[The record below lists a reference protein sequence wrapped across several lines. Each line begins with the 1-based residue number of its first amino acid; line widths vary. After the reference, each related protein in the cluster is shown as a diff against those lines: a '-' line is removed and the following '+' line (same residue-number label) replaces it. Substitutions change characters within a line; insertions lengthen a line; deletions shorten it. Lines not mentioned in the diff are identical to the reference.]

1 MMTRR
6 FVPLLLI
13 AGLGATQP
21 ALAQTAVEVH
31 CPDKSVCR
39 EAKTGMPLKVLPRPF
54 SNVYKGKQED
64 KDGIVQANVRAF
76 YPLFV
81 FARDDLDASVPND
94 PKGWYRV
101 SESPQ
106 GQPIGWMRAKDV
118 LEWRQALIVSYSHP
132 GEGDEARSRVLMFDD
147 RARLK
152 AMVGSPDRAKGFSDA
167 YASLKRQQI
176 PAGVVS
182 KEPERFVDIT
192 EKFYM
197 LPIVDFELVNVDGDE
212 ARYLQL
218 AAAVPGERSA
228 TDTLANPE
236 FRQEAAQ
243 VGGSVQD
250 MAALKALQVDLVFV
264 MDMTSSMQTY
274 LDRTKEAIAAIARG
288 TGAAAGD
295 RIRFGLVGYRDD
307 LKTLPTLEFV
317 SKNYTPQL
325 VDAGQL
331 VKILDTEA
339 KAATVGS
346 DDYPEEVFAGMKT
359 ALSTQWTE
367 NALRLVVLVG
377 DASSHPVGHKQN
389 TTGLDEKTLRIMA
402 DDAQVHVL
410 ALHLEEAR
418 ATSDHPVASEQFTTL
433 AKVRGTVGETGLIEI
448 KVEHK
453 DDFAGAVKA
462 ATDQVVR
469 LIKKIEQD
477 TGTVSGGAQAG
488 TAGSGHADAQA
499 PAGGQPLLDMPTT
512 AAVPTPPA
520 LLDSPT
526 APASVAPSLKSAP
539 TVAASPDD
547 PAAQASH
554 KMQKLI
560 DTALVEY
567 LGKDQTPPRDLL
579 VWAFDRD
586 PLNPA
591 TPALEVRVLL
601 NKAQLSDLV
610 TKLELVT
617 KALKQA
623 ELTQM
628 AFFDALSSVAAGTV
642 KNPDQIKSADKLK
655 GAGLLDAFI
664 ESLPYKSQILSLSN
678 EMYAGMTPSE
688 RAALQNGL
696 DAKLM
701 LYRAVNEDVD
711 GWVKL
716 NESDTDADKVYP
728 LSLDA
733 LP

>member
-1 MMTRR
+1 
-6 FVPLLLI
+6 
-13 AGLGATQP
+13 
-21 ALAQTAVEVH
+21 VEVN
-31 CPDKSVCR
+31 CPEKGVCR
-39 EAKTGMPLKVLPRPF
+39 EAKTAMPLKILPRPF
-54 SNVYKGKQED
+54 SNVYQAKLED
-64 KDGIVQANVRAF
+64 NGSIVSANVRAF

-81 FARDDLDASVPND
+81 FAREDLDASVPND
-94 PKGWYRV
+94 PNGWYWV
-101 SESPQ
+101 GESPQ

-118 LEWRQALIVSYSHP
+118 LEWRQALVVSYSHP
-132 GEGDEARSRVLMFDD
+132 GEGDEARGRVLMFDD

-152 AMVGSPDRAKGFSDA
+152 SMVESPERAKAFSAA
-167 YASLKRQQI
+167 YASLKQQQV
-176 PAGVVS
+176 PTGVVS

-197 LPIVDFELVNVDGDE
+197 LPIVDFEMVNVDGDE

-236 FRQEAAQ
+236 FRQQAAQ
-243 VGGSVQD
+243 VGGGLQD
-250 MAALKALQVDLVFV
+250 RAALKTLGVDLVFV

-307 LKTLPTLEFV
+307 LKTLPALEFV
-317 SKNYTPQL
+317 SKNFTPQL
-325 VDAGQL
+325 VGADQL
-331 VKILDTEA
+331 ARILETEA

-346 DDYPEEVFAGMKT
+346 DDYPEEAFAGMKT
-359 ALSTQWTE
+359 ALSTQWTD

-402 DDAQVHVL
+402 DDAQVHLL

-418 ATSDHPVASEQFTTL
+418 ATSDHPVASEQFATL
-433 AKVRGTVGETGLIEI
+433 SKVRGTAGETGLIEI
-448 KVEHK
+448 KVENK

-462 ATDQVVR
+462 ATDQVVG
-469 LIKKIEQD
+469 LIKRIERD
-477 TGTVSGGAQAG
+477 TGAAVGDAQVRS
-488 TAGSGHADAQA
+488 AGSGPADTQA
-499 PAGGQPLLDMPTT
+499 PAAGQPLLDMPAT
-512 AAVPTPPA
+512 AAAVATPPV
-520 LLDSPT
+520 LLDSPAAPVPVAPPRKP
-526 APASVAPSLKSAP
+526 APAVA
-539 TVAASPDD
+539 VSPDD
-547 PAAQASH
+547 PAAQAGQ

-567 LGKDQTPPRDLL
+567 LGKGQTPPRDLL

-601 NKAQLSDLV
+601 TKAQLSDLV

-617 KALKQA
+617 KAMKQA

-642 KNPDQIKSADKLK
+642 KNPDQIKNADKLK

-688 RAALQNGL
+688 RATLQNGL

-716 NESDTDADKVYP
+716 NESDADADKVYP
-728 LSLDA
+728 LHLDA